1 MADKDETGN
10 KKLTGATQKI
20 IDELKDLQTKVDEMD
35 KSTKVILTQI
45 VAALHEQGTALAA
58 LEKAKASSRARTAA
72 PAQTPT
78 GKRKFNNKMLFV
90 KSMWV
95 ECRDEWVQKY
105 FTEEYDMEDELE
117 KMEQEM
123 QNDKNK
129 KKTGDAK
136 AKAEATYFW
145 NTYLKGKNVN
155 KKLLEAINKAYEEY
169 NNSVDS
175 ELGANKTA
183 DAEQEES
190 DEGAAPAV
198 ASDDEGSAEPSAEGD
213 EPAGDSDEEAKPTKG
228 KKPTAKKEVAKK
240 EPPKKV
246 PSAKAKVTR
255 KAPAKK

>member
-1 MADKDETGN
+1 MADKAVE
-10 KKLTGATQKI
+10 KKNTTGASQKI
-20 IDELKDLQTKVDEMD
+20 IDDIKELQNKVEEMD
-35 KSTKVILTQI
+35 KSTKVLLTQI
-45 VAALHEQGTALAA
+45 YSALVEQGTTIAA
-58 LEKAKASSRARTAA
+58 LEKSKSSSRARTTA

-78 GKRKFNNKMLFV
+78 GKRRFNNKMLFV

-105 FTEEYDMEDELE
+105 FTEEYDMEGELE

-175 ELGANKTA
+175 ELGTNKTA
-183 DAEQEES
+183 DVEQEES
-190 DEGAAPAV
+190 DEGTAPTI
-198 ASDDEGSAEPSAEGD
+198 ASEEEGSVEGED
-213 EPAGDSDEEAKPTKG
+213 ELADNSEEDIKSVKG
-228 KKPTAKKEVAKK
+228 KKAVPKK
-240 EPPKKV
+240 EPTKKV
-246 PSAKAKVTR
+246 PSAKATKVVR
-255 KAPAKK
+255 KTPAKK